1 MKSTAFYIRCGSH
14 SYRIRILLLLNK
26 PQKLAVESVSHPLLV
41 LAGAGCGKT
50 RVITEKMA
58 YLVRSSYCLPEQIY
72 AITFTNKAAKEM
84 QARAMKLVN
93 GGEVLNISTFHA
105 LGLRVLQQEVTHTN
119 HHRGFS
125 ILDTSECQKVLQ
137 GLLPKGIKKDVAN
150 QLQWQI
156 SGWKNSALKPDQ
168 VNTTV
173 PMSVEIYQN
182 YLDYMIGINA
192 MDFDDLILQPLW
204 LLTEKADVLLRWQ
217 EKIKYMLVDEY
228 QDTNGSQYQLLK
240 MLMGDGQHL
249 TCVGD
254 DDQSIY
260 GWRGAQAENLQLLQ
274 QDFPTLKI
282 VKLEQNYRSTS
293 TILSAANA
301 VIQNN
306 PHPFEKKIWSNLGD
320 GEPIQ
325 ILAYPNAETEAEQV
339 VADISFN
346 QKVNHKNFNDFA
358 ILYRSNHQAKL
369 LEQALRMNNVP
380 YQMSGGR
387 SFFDYSE
394 VKDVMAYIRLLVNPR
409 DNAAFLRVVN
419 TPKRGIGMQTIQ
431 HISSSAKRLGKSFLL
446 ACDDRQVLKGLSELA
461 QNRLKAFS
469 AMIYQ
474 HQKMNQSAEKV
485 IHSLLSQIDYIS
497 HVNESANNKLAKI
510 NKTKLVRDFIKWIDA
525 LGRDQDL
532 AIDEL
537 LNYLSLQTT
546 QENDSSED
554 AVRMMTLHAA
564 KGLEFEHVYLV
575 GVEEGILP
583 HANSLADDETEHAA
597 VEEERRLM
605 YVGMTRAMQQLKIS
619 YVKKRKQRFVDDSIA
634 AYSGASRFLD
644 EIPHELSSG
653 HPKAKKTEAEQKA
666 SNKTNFAAIK
676 AMLD

>member
-1 MKSTAFYIRCGSH
+1 M
-14 SYRIRILLLLNK
+14 LNK
-26 PQKLAVESVSHPLLV
+26 PQKTAVDIISHPLLV

-58 YLVRSSYCLPEQIY
+58 HLVHSRYCDPAQIF

-84 QARAMKLVN
+84 QERAKSLVQ
-93 GGEVLNISTFHA
+93 GGDALNISTFHA
-105 LGLRVLQQEVTHTN
+105 LGLRILQQEVKATSF
-119 HHRGFS
+119 HRGFS

-137 GLLPKGIKKDVAN
+137 GLLPKGIKREVAN

-156 SGWKNSALKPDQ
+156 SGWKNAALKPAE
-168 VNTTV
+168 VNSTV
-173 PMSVEIYQN
+173 PMAVDIYQQ
-182 YLDYMIGINA
+182 YLDYMISINA

-204 LLTEKADVLLRWQ
+204 LLREKAEVLSRWQ
-217 EKIKYMLVDEY
+217 AHIKYMLVDEY
-228 QDTNGSQYQLLK
+228 QDTNASQYLLLK
-240 MLMGDGQHL
+240 MLMGKGQHL

-260 GWRGAQAENLQLLQ
+260 GWRGAQAENLALLQ
-274 QDFPTLKI
+274 QDFPRLKV

-301 VIQNN
+301 VIKHN
-306 PHPFEKKIWSNLGD
+306 PHPIEKKIWSDLGE

-339 VADISFN
+339 VVDINFN
-346 QKVNHKNFNDFA
+346 QKVNHKNYNDFA
-358 ILYRSNHQAKL
+358 VLYRSNHQAKL

-380 YQMSGGR
+380 YHMSGGR

-394 VKDVMAYIRLLVNPR
+394 IKDVMAYIRLLVNPR
-409 DNAAFLRVVN
+409 DNAAFLRIVN
-419 TPKRGIGMQTIQ
+419 TPTRGIGMRTIQ
-431 HISSSAKRLGKSFLL
+431 HISSAAKRSGKTFFLACKDDHVLADLSSSAQARIKSF
-446 ACDDRQVLKGLSELA
+446 VETISH
-461 QNRLKAFS
+461 
-469 AMIYQ
+469 
-474 HQKMNQSAEKV
+474 HQKMKQSADLV
-485 IHSLLSQIDYIS
+485 VTSLLKQIDYIS
-497 HVNESANNKLAKI
+497 FVSQSANNKLSKI
-510 NKTKLVRDFIKWIDA
+510 NKTKLVKDFIKWIEA
-525 LGRDQDL
+525 LGKDQHL

-537 LNYLSLQTT
+537 LNYLSLQTS
-546 QENDSSED
+546 QEDDKGED

-583 HANSLADDETEHAA
+583 HANSLADADEEETA

-605 YVGMTRAMQQLKIS
+605 YVGMTRAMRQLKIS
-619 YVKKRKQRFVDDSIA
+619 YVKKRKKRFADDATA
-634 AYSGASRFLD
+634 AFSGASRFLD

-653 HPKAKKTEAEQKA
+653 HPKARRSEEEQKE

-676 AMLD
+676 AMLEND

>member
-1 MKSTAFYIRCGSH
+1 M
-14 SYRIRILLLLNK
+14 LNP
-26 PQKLAVESVSHPLLV
+26 PQKAAVESVNYPLLV

-58 YLVRSSYCLPEQIY
+58 HLVRVDYCLPEQIF

-84 QARAMKLVN
+84 HARAVKLVS
-93 GGEVLNISTFHA
+93 GGDALNISTFHA
-105 LGLRVLQQEVTHTN
+105 LGLRILQQEAEHTPY
-119 HHRGFS
+119 HRGFS

-156 SGWKNSALKPDQ
+156 SGWKNAALKPNE
-168 VNTTV
+168 VVSKV
-173 PMSVEIYQN
+173 PVAVEIYQH
-182 YLDYMIGINA
+182 YLDYMVSINA

-204 LLTEKADVLLRWQ
+204 LLSQSSAVLSRWQ
-217 EKIKYMLVDEY
+217 SKIKYMLVDEY
-228 QDTNGSQYQLLK
+228 QDTNASQYQLLK
-240 MLMGDGQHL
+240 MLMGSGQHL

-274 QDFPTLKI
+274 QDFTGLKV

-301 VIQNN
+301 VIKNN
-306 PHPFEKKIWSNLGD
+306 PHPIEKKIWSDLGEGD
-320 GEPIQ
+320 PIQ

-339 VADISFN
+339 IADIRFN
-346 QKVNHKNFNDFA
+346 QRANQKNFNDFA

-369 LEQALRMNNVP
+369 LEQALRMNDVP
-380 YQMSGGR
+380 YHMSGGR

-394 VKDVMAYIRLLVNPR
+394 IKDVMAYIRLLANPR
-409 DNAAFLRVVN
+409 DNAAFLRVIN
-419 TPKRGIGMQTIQ
+419 TPKRGIGMQTVQ
-431 HISSSAKRLGKSFLL
+431 HISAAAKGIGQSFL
-446 ACDDRQVLKGLSELA
+446 AASKNAQVLQGLPAAA
-461 QNRLKAFS
+461 QDRVKAFTS
-469 AMIYQ
+469 LIHQ
-474 HQKMNQSAEKV
+474 HQKMQHSAEKV
-485 IHSLLSQIDYIS
+485 ISSLLQQIDYIS
-497 HVNESANNKLAKI
+497 YVSQSANNKLAKM
-510 NKTKLVRDFIKWIDA
+510 NKTKLVQDFIKWIDA
-525 LGRDQDL
+525 LGRDQHL

-537 LNYLSLQTT
+537 LNYLSLQTS
-546 QENDSSED
+546 QEDDNQED

-583 HANSLADDETEHAA
+583 HANSLEESETEDDA

-619 YVKKRKQRFVDDSIA
+619 FVKKRKKRFADDNTAS
-634 AYSGASRFLD
+634 YSGASRFLD
-644 EIPHELSSG
+644 EIPHELSNG
-653 HPKAKKTEAEQKA
+653 HPKVKKTAAEQQA
-666 SNKTNFAAIK
+666 SNKSNFAAIK
-676 AMLD
+676 AMLE